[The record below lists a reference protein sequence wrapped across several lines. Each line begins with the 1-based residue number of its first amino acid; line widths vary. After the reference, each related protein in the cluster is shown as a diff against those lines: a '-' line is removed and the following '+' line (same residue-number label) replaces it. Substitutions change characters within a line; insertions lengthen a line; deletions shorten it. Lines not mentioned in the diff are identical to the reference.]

1 MRDFFEE
8 IFSSIRKNKLRTFL
22 TGFSIAWGIFMLII
36 LLGSGNGLKNGM
48 LENFRFM
55 STNSLTIFPGRTNV
69 AYKGMAKS
77 RRIILKEDDAEV
89 LRGSLQANASKVIPM
104 IRTGNKN
111 IANNSEFTHL
121 TIDGAPPDSL

>member
-1 MRDFFEE
+1 MGDFFRE
-8 IFSSIRKNKLRTFL
+8 IVTSIRKNKLRTFL

-55 STNSLTIFPGRTNV
+55 STNSLSIFPGKTTI

-77 RRIILKEDDAEV
+77 RRIAFKQDDVDMLKETLAPNAE
-89 LRGSLQANASKVIPM
+89 KVIPL
-104 IRTGNKN
+104 IRVGNKN
-111 IANNSEFTHL
+111 IINKTQIQNQQRASR
-121 TIDGAPPDSL
+121 